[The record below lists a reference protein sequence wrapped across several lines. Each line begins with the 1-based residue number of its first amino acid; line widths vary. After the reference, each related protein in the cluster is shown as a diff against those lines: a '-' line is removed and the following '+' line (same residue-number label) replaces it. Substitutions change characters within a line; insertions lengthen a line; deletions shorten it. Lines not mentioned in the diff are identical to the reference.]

1 MRASRGILNMNLPN
15 PHGQFPKI
23 SDRAWIFETAL
34 IVGDVTIE
42 DNVFVGPNAV
52 IRADEP
58 GSSIVICSGCN
69 VQDNVVVHSLS
80 NSEVR
85 IGSNTSLAHGC
96 IVHGP
101 CQIEENCFIGFGAVV
116 FDCNIGKDTL
126 VLHRSIVRGV
136 EIQEEKVVPDGAV
149 ITSPEAANALE
160 DLTTDLAE
168 FKESVVR
175 ANIEL
180 VKGYAE
186 IHFGAEDILLNT
198 FQESETEENQGLKEY
213 EP

>member
-1 MRASRGILNMNLPN
+1 MNFPN

-23 SDRAWIFETAL
+23 SDKAWIFETAL
-34 IVGDVTIE
+34 IIGDVTIE

-58 GSSIVICSGCN
+58 GSSIVISSGCN

-101 CQIEENCFIGFGAVV
+101 CRIEESCFIGFGAVV
-116 FDCNIGKDTL
+116 FDCNIGKDSL
-126 VLHRSIVRGV
+126 VLHRSVVRGV
-136 EIQEEKVVPDGAV
+136 EISQEKVVPDGAV
-149 ITSPEAANALE
+149 ITSPEVANTLE
-160 DLTTDLAE
+160 GITTELEE

-180 VKGYAE
+180 VKGYTDLQ
-186 IHFGAEDILLNT
+186 IGAEDILLST

-213 EP
+213 EL